1 MTRRRAQVRYHV
13 TVTKI
18 VDGQS
23 TTVMDAWGSGF
34 HAIVGDI
41 NTPGYL
47 QADHGKAGP
56 PHLLEHLA
64 DLITANPTYTR

>member
-1 MTRRRAQVRYHV
+1 MTSRRRPARMRYRI
-13 TVTKI
+13 TVTEI
-18 VDGQS
+18 IDGQP

-47 QADHGKAGP
+47 QAEHGKGGP
-56 PHLLEHLA
+56 HHLREHLA
-64 DLITANPTYTR
+64 NLIADNPT

>member
-13 TVTKI
+13 TVIEI
-18 VDGQS
+18 VDGQP

-41 NTPGYL
+41 NTPGHL
-47 QADHGKAGP
+47 HAEHGKSGP

-64 DLITANPTYTR
+64 DLITNNPTYTR